1 MASLA
6 LHSHSVGMPACSV
19 LWFQACFLLQ
29 LRHGALLGQLVTSG
43 MMLRTLRIVATQHL
57 KEHHHVNECVSVWA
71 RGSALYR
78 FP

>member
-43 MMLRTLRIVATQHL
+43 MMLRTLRIVAMQHL
-57 KEHHHVNECVSVWA
+57 KEHHQVNECVSVWA
-71 RGSALYR
+71 CGSALYR

>member
-6 LHSHSVGMPACSV
+6 LHSHSVGMSACSV

-43 MMLRTLRIVATQHL
+43 MTLRTLCIAIGESHTAFCL
-57 KEHHHVNECVSVWA
+57 AIAGTADCT
-71 RGSALYR
+71 
-78 FP
+78 

>member
-43 MMLRTLRIVATQHL
+43 MMLRTLRIAIGESHTAFCL
-57 KEHHHVNECVSVWA
+57 AIAGTADCT
-71 RGSALYR
+71 
-78 FP
+78 